1 MRNEMPSLTIS
12 FMWFHFRSC
21 FDVRRTGFKV
31 LQASGHSDIV
41 EALLV
46 VSPINLQMSF
56 RKRRQ
61 RYFCSNDDVRFRMI
75 KAGDQVRPIW
85 LNAGCP
91 KAIGSCFT
99 QHLKH
104 AGESCPKQSLNLF
117 ESLQW
122 QARFFRLQF
131 NCDVT
136 LGGRY
141 LDYHSLFD
149 SVRLRRERI
158 LEEDPELILL

>member
-1 MRNEMPSLTIS
+1 MPSLTIS

-75 KAGDQVRPIW
+75 KAGDQVRPI
-85 LNAGCP
+85 
-91 KAIGSCFT
+91 
-99 QHLKH
+99 
-104 AGESCPKQSLNLF
+104 
-117 ESLQW
+117 
-122 QARFFRLQF
+122 
-131 NCDVT
+131 
-136 LGGRY
+136 
-141 LDYHSLFD
+141 
-149 SVRLRRERI
+149 
-158 LEEDPELILL
+158 